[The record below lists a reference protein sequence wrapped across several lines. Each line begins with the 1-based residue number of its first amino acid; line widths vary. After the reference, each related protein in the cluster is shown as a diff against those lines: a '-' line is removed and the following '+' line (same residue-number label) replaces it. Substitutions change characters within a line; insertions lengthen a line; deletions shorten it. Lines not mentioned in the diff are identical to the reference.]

1 MGNPLQYLNVEEN
14 TNSSCFPVLQNEDI
28 VAILEISENHGEYN
42 SSLSVSFAREL
53 EDILNSN
60 MMKSCFT
67 D

>member
-1 MGNPLQYLNVEEN
+1 MSDKYLLI
-14 TNSSCFPVLQNEDI
+14 FLRLRLK
-28 VAILEISENHGEYN
+28 AHEISENHGEYN